1 MNQTK
6 ISIPLI
12 ALMMSFVAFSIDAVL
27 PALGIIGADLHVLN
41 PNDNQLIITSMFI
54 GLGIGQIIYGPISD
68 SIGRKP
74 TIYIGFFF
82 FLVGSFL
89 CLYADDIAM
98 MSIGRV
104 LQGFGLS
111 ANRIVCIA
119 MIRDVFKSNE
129 MAKVMSFIFT
139 VFIIVPTIA
148 PALGQFLLNM
158 GGWKMIFIGIFLF
171 TTVVTF
177 WFTIKQ
183 SETLPSEHR
192 SLFSLRNTFKAIF
205 EIFKNK
211 QAITYTLV
219 SGLVFASF
227 MTYLNLSQQ
236 IFQIQYQKTE
246 TFPYY
251 FALIALSIG
260 LATFLNGRIV
270 ERFGMFNIVNFSL
283 LGSILFSGLSTLYLL
298 FTGEP
303 SFIIFILF
311 LIPIMFCIGLL
322 FGNLNS
328 IAMEPLGHIAG
339 VGASVI
345 GSLSTFM
352 AVPLATYIGSMY
364 SNSTAP
370 LFIGFF
376 ALSMASMMLLVGTNY
391 FKFNFRGNQ

>member
-1 MNQTK
+1 
-6 ISIPLI
+6 
-12 ALMMSFVAFSIDAVL
+12 MSFVAFSIDAVL

-41 PNDNQLIITSMFI
+41 PNDNQQIITSMFI

-82 FLVGSFL
+82 FLIGSLL
-89 CLYADDIAM
+89 CIYANNITM
-98 MSIGRV
+98 MSIGRI

-119 MIRDVFKSNE
+119 IIRDVFKSNE

-148 PALGQFLLNM
+148 PALGQFLLNI
-158 GGWKMIFIGIFLF
+158 GGWKMIFAGILF
-171 TTVVTF
+171 FTSSVTI

-183 SETLPSEHR
+183 SETLLPEHR
-192 SLFSLRNTFKAIF
+192 NTFSLRNTLKATF
-205 EIFKNK
+205 EIFKNT
-211 QAITYTLV
+211 QALAYMLV
-219 SGLVFASF
+219 SGLVFAAF

-270 ERFGMFNIVNFSL
+270 ERFGMFKIVNASLVGAVFFS
-283 LGSILFSGLSTLYLL
+283 SISVLYLL
-298 FTGEP
+298 FIGEP
-303 SFIIFILF
+303 SFLIFILL

-339 VGASVI
+339 LGASVI
-345 GSLSTFM
+345 GSLSTLM

-370 LFIGFF
+370 LFVGFLV
-376 ALSMASMMLLVGTNY
+376 LSLGSITIL
-391 FKFNFRGNQ
+391 FKTKYFNFKS

>member
-1 MNQTK
+1 
-6 ISIPLI
+6 
-12 ALMMSFVAFSIDAVL
+12 MMSFVAFSIDAVL

-41 PNDNQLIITSMFI
+41 PNDNQQIITSMFL
-54 GLGIGQIIYGPISD
+54 GLAIGQIIYGPISD

-82 FLVGSFL
+82 FLIGSFL
-89 CLYADDIAM
+89 CIYANNLTL
-98 MSIGRV
+98 MSIGRI

-119 MIRDVFKSNE
+119 IIRDVFKGDK
-129 MAKVMSFIFT
+129 MAKVMSLIFT

-148 PALGQFLLNM
+148 PALGQFLLNI
-158 GGWKMIFIGIFLF
+158 GGWKMIFVGILFF
-171 TTVVTF
+171 TTSVTI

-183 SETLPSEHR
+183 PETLIPEHR
-192 SLFSLRNTFKAIF
+192 NSFSLRNTLKAIF
-205 EIFKNK
+205 EIFKNT

-219 SGLVFASF
+219 SGLVFAAF

-246 TFPYY
+246 SFPYY

-270 ERFGMFNIVNFSL
+270 ERFGMFKIVNASL
-283 LGSILFSGLSTLYLL
+283 LGAVLFSGVSTLYLL
-298 FTGEP
+298 FIGEP
-303 SFIIFILF
+303 SFLIFILL

-339 VGASVI
+339 LGASVI
-345 GSLSTFM
+345 GSISTLM
-352 AVPLATYIGSMY
+352 AVPIATYIGSMY
-364 SNSTAP
+364 SNSTKP
-370 LFIGFF
+370 LFIGFLV
-376 ALSMASMMLLVGTNY
+376 LSIGSIALLVGTNY
-391 FKFNFRGNQ
+391 FRPNFQR